1 LRGASETLAE
11 DSHSGR
17 VERVSQSKTG
27 RVNCIKGVNRIN
39 RIKPGESP
47 RADQA
52 NP

>member
-11 DSHSGR
+11 DSRSSR
-17 VERVSQSKTG
+17 VA
-27 RVNCIKGVNRIN
+27 CIKRIDRIIHIN